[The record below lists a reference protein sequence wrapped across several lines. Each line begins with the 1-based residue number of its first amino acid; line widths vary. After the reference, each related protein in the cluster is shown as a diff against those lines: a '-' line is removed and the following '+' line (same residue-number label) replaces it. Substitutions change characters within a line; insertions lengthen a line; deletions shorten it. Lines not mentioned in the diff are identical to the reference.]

1 MNPIA
6 GKTSR
11 HLRRWLIAGLVCS
24 NVVVLALSAYS
35 LVQSRQQYQL
45 RAEALTQNTANAL
58 DQSVSGSIEK
68 IELAL
73 RTVVD
78 ELQRQLA
85 AGKGIDEFAM
95 NAFLLRQ
102 EQRLP
107 EVEAFRVA
115 NADGRVVLGK
125 GVSKREAASWA
136 DRDYFIY
143 LSQHAD
149 PAVQISKPM
158 MGRVAKQYI
167 VGFALRYNYPDGR
180 FAGVVSAPI
189 ALDHFSRLLSRY
201 DIGAQG
207 AISLR
212 DTELGLITRVPLIAD
227 QPASQ
232 VGNTLVSPEF
242 RRLVESG
249 VQGDTFHTPV
259 SGDGFDRIVTFRR
272 LARAP
277 MFAVVGVAS
286 SDALVD
292 WYDEVYKT
300 SFMAGGFLLLS
311 LLLGTYLLRLQAR
324 NDSSQRVL
332 AEREAQLSSLVEAVP
347 DAIVF
352 KDGGGRWL
360 IANNVCLNIF
370 GLAGQ
375 AWQGKTD
382 AELGIAALNACQRS
396 DDEAWASGRPLY
408 RSEEWVES
416 SDGQRIDFDIIKVP
430 LFDGEGNRQA
440 MVVVGRDISERKR
453 NEAELEQYRRHL
465 EELVAQRTEALRET
479 EAKATHILNSS
490 AAGLYGVDD
499 AGRITFINPAACTM
513 LGYAPDDVIGHPA
526 HALFHHSR
534 PDGSPYPVSDCPSY
548 GALHLGQKI
557 RVDNEVYWHADGHPV
572 PVIYATDPMFLN
584 GRLSGAVTS
593 FVDVSEQR
601 AATQAREKALAAAEN
616 LARVRSE
623 FLANM
628 SHEIRTPLHGV
639 LGFAQIGFRN
649 FDNSEKAREAFAKIL
664 ASGQRL
670 LGVIN
675 DVLDF
680 SKIEAGKLGIEQ
692 VTVVLGE
699 VLGHAVELVRDRA
712 EAKGIDLRLEVAED
726 FPRYCVSDPLRM
738 GQVLLNLL
746 ANAVKFTESGSVRLT
761 ASLDADQL
769 VFRVIDTGIGMNNEQ
784 LAELFTPFQQ
794 ADASASRRFGGTGL
808 GLAISK
814 RILELMNGS
823 VSVHSQPAVGTTV
836 EVHLP
841 YVASTFVTPSLPLP
855 TSTDETKPLAGLS
868 FLIAEDDLINR
879 MVIEDNLLED
889 GARVVMVVNG
899 REAVERIVQDG
910 RDAYDIV
917 LMDIQM
923 PEMDGYEA
931 TRRILELAP
940 DLPIIAQTAHAFNEE
955 RDKCLAAGMVD
966 HVAKPIRIE
975 ELIRVVR
982 KYVLPK

>member
-11 HLRRWLIAGLVCS
+11 HLRRLLITGLLCS
-24 NVVVLALSAYS
+24 NVVLVALSAYS
-35 LVQSRQQYQL
+35 LAQSRQQYKL
-45 RAEALTQNTANAL
+45 RAEVLTQNTANAL
-58 DQSVSGSIEK
+58 DQNLSGSIEK

-85 AGKGIDEFAM
+85 TGKGIDEFAM
-95 NAFLLRQ
+95 NAFLARQ
-102 EQRLP
+102 ERRLP
-107 EVEAFRVA
+107 EVEAFRVG
-115 NADGRVVLGK
+115 NADGEVILGK
-125 GVSKREAASWA
+125 GVSKHEKVSWA
-136 DRDYFIY
+136 DRDYFMHHRD
-143 LSQHAD
+143 HAD
-149 PAVQISKPM
+149 QILRVAKPR
-158 MGRVAKQYI
+158 MGRVAKQFI
-167 VGFALRYNYPDGR
+167 MGFSLRYNYPDGR

-189 ALDHFSRLLSRY
+189 ALDHFTRILSRY
-201 DIGAQG
+201 ELGAHG
-207 AISLR
+207 SIALR
-212 DTELGLITRVPLIAD
+212 DTELGLITRAPLIAD
-227 QPASQ
+227 QPAGQ
-232 VGNTLVSPEF
+232 VGNTIVSPEF
-242 RRLVESG
+242 RRLIESG
-249 VQGDTFHTPV
+249 VQSDTFHTPT
-259 SGDGFDRIVTFRR
+259 SSDGFDRIVTFQR
-272 LARAP
+272 LARGP
-277 MFAVVGVAS
+277 MYAIVGVAS
-286 SDALVD
+286 ADALAD

-311 LLLGTYLLRLQAR
+311 LLLGGFLLRLLAR
-324 NDSSQRVL
+324 NDSNQRVL

-347 DAIVF
+347 DVIVF

-370 GLAGQ
+370 GLADK

-382 AELGIAALNACQRS
+382 AELGIAALTASQHG
-396 DDEAWASGRPLY
+396 DEIAWASASPLH
-408 RSEEWVES
+408 RSEAWVES
-416 SDGQRIDFDIIKVP
+416 VDGRRIDFDVIKVP
-430 LFDGEGNRQA
+430 LFDSEGRRQA
-440 MVVVGRDISERKR
+440 MLVVGRDISERKR
-453 NEAELEQYRRHL
+453 NEAELEQHRRHL
-465 EELVAQRTEALRET
+465 EQLVAQRTEALRET

-490 AAGLYGVDD
+490 AAGLYGIDD
-499 AGRITFINPAACTM
+499 AGLITFINPAACAM
-513 LGYAPDDVIGHPA
+513 LGYAPADVIGHSA
-526 HALFHHSR
+526 HALFHHHR
-534 PDGSPYPVSDCPSY
+534 PDGSPYPAADCPSY
-548 GALHLGQKI
+548 RALSRGQKI
-557 RVDNEVYWHADGHPV
+557 RVDSEVYWHADGHAV
-572 PVIYATDPMFLN
+572 PVIYATHPMVLH

-649 FDNSEKAREAFAKIL
+649 FDNSEKARDAFAKIL
-664 ASGQRL
+664 SSGQRL

-692 VTVVLGE
+692 ATVALND

-712 EAKGIDLRLEVAED
+712 EAKGIDLRLEVAD
-726 FPRYCVSDPLRM
+726 GFPRYCLSDPLRM

-746 ANAVKFTESGSVRLT
+746 ANAVKFTEEGSVRLT
-761 ASLDADQL
+761 AALEADQL
-769 VFRVIDTGIGMNNEQ
+769 VFRVIDTGIGMNDEQ
-784 LAELFTPFQQ
+784 QAELFTPFQQ

-841 YVASTFVTPSLPLP
+841 YIASTFVTPSLPLP
-855 TSTDETKPLAGLS
+855 TVTDETKPLAGLS

>member
-1 MNPIA
+1 MIPIA

-11 HLRRWLIAGLVCS
+11 HLRRLLIAGLVCF

-35 LVQSRQQYQL
+35 LVQSRQQYQS
-45 RAEALTQNTANAL
+45 RAEVLTQNTANAL
-58 DQSVSGSIEK
+58 DQNLSGSIEK
-68 IELAL
+68 VELAL
-73 RTVVD
+73 RTVAD

-95 NAFLLRQ
+95 NAFLVRQ
-102 EQRLP
+102 ERRLA

-115 NADGRVVLGK
+115 DAEGRVILGK
-125 GVSKREAASWA
+125 GVSKREVASWA

-143 LSQHAD
+143 LREHAD
-149 PAVQISKPM
+149 QAVQISKPRI
-158 MGRVAKQYI
+158 GRVAKQYI
-167 VGFALRYNYPDGR
+167 VGFSLRYNYPDGR

-189 ALDHFSRLLSRY
+189 ALDHFNHLLFRY
-201 DIGAQG
+201 DLGALG
-207 AISLR
+207 TVSLR
-212 DTELGLITRVPLIAD
+212 DAELGLITRAPLMLD
-227 QPASQ
+227 QPRGE
-232 VGNTLVSPEF
+232 VGNTVVSPEF

-249 VQGDTFHTPV
+249 VQADTFYVPAT
-259 SGDGFDRIVTFRR
+259 GDAVERIVTFRR

-277 MFAVVGVAS
+277 MFAIVGMAS
-286 SDALVD
+286 SDYLAD

-311 LLLGTYLLRLQAR
+311 LILGGFLLRQLSQNA
-324 NDSSQRVL
+324 SKQRVL

-352 KDGGGRWL
+352 KDGAGRWL

-370 GLAGQ
+370 GLAGK
-375 AWQGKTD
+375 AWLGKTD
-382 AELGIAALNACQRS
+382 AELGIAALNASQRS
-396 DDEAWASGRPLY
+396 DDEAWASGSPLS
-408 RSEEWVES
+408 RSEEWIES
-416 SDGQRIDFDIIKVP
+416 GNGRRLDFDVIKVP
-430 LFDGEGNRQA
+430 LFDGKGRRQA
-440 MVVVGRDISERKR
+440 MLVVGRDISERKR
-453 NEAELEQYRRHL
+453 NEAELEQHRRHL
-465 EELVAQRTEALRET
+465 EKLVAQRSEALLET
-479 EAKATHILNSS
+479 EVKATSILNSS
-490 AAGLYGVDD
+490 AAGLYGVDG
-499 AGRITFINPAACTM
+499 AGLITFINPAACAM
-513 LGYAPDDVIGHPA
+513 LGYEPADVIGQQA
-526 HALFHHSR
+526 HALFHHR
-534 PDGSPYPVSDCPSY
+534 HPDGSPYPAKDCPSY
-548 GALHLGQKI
+548 NALRLGQKV
-557 RVDNEVYWHADGHPV
+557 RVDNEVYWHADGHAV
-572 PVIYATDPMFLN
+572 PVIYATHPMFLH
-584 GRLSGAVTS
+584 GRLNGAVTS

-601 AATQAREKALAAAEN
+601 AATQAREKALVAAEN
-616 LARVRSE
+616 LARARSE

-649 FDNSEKAREAFAKIL
+649 FESRDKARDAFAKIL
-664 ASGQRL
+664 TSGQRL

-692 VTVVLGE
+692 ATVALSE
-699 VLGHAVELVRDRA
+699 VLDHAVELVRDRA
-712 EAKGIDLRLEVAED
+712 EAKGIALCLEVADD
-726 FPRYCVSDPLRM
+726 FPRHCASDPLRM

-746 ANAVKFTESGSVRLT
+746 SNAVKFTENGGVRLT
-761 ASLDADQL
+761 ASLAGDEL
-769 VFRVIDTGIGMNNEQ
+769 VFRVIDTGIGMNDEQ

-808 GLAISK
+808 GLAICK

-823 VSVHSQPAVGTTV
+823 VRVHSQPAVGTSV
-836 EVHLP
+836 EVRLP
-841 YVASTFVTPSLPLP
+841 YVAASSVERSLPLP
-855 TSTDETKPLAGLS
+855 APADGAKPLAGLS

-889 GARVVMVVNG
+889 GASVALVVNG
-899 REAVERIVQDG
+899 REAVERIMQDG
-910 RDAYDIV
+910 RGAYDVV

-931 TRRILELAP
+931 TRRILDLAP
-940 DLPIIAQTAHAFNEE
+940 DLPIIAQTAHAFTEE

-982 KYVLPK
+982 QYVPAK

>member
-1 MNPIA
+1 M
-6 GKTSR
+6 
-11 HLRRWLIAGLVCS
+11 LIAGLLCS
-24 NVVVLALSAYS
+24 NVVVLGLSAYS

-73 RTVVD
+73 RTVGD

-85 AGKGIDEFAM
+85 AGKGIDELAM

-102 EQRLP
+102 ERRLP

-115 NADGRVVLGK
+115 NADGRVILGK
-125 GVSKREAASWA
+125 GVSKREVASWA

-143 LSQHAD
+143 LRQHAD
-149 PAVQISKPM
+149 PAVQISKPR

-189 ALDHFSRLLSRY
+189 SLDHFTRLLSRY
-201 DIGAQG
+201 DVGAQG

-212 DTELGLITRVPLIAD
+212 DTELGLITRAPLILD
-227 QPASQ
+227 QPAGQ
-232 VGNTLVSPEF
+232 IGNTLVSPEF

-249 VQGDTFHTPV
+249 VPADTFHTPA
-259 SGDGFDRIVTFRR
+259 SGDGFDRFVTFRR

-277 MFAVVGVAS
+277 MYAIVGVAS
-286 SDALVD
+286 AEALAD

-311 LLLGTYLLRLQAR
+311 LILGGVLLRQLAR
-324 NDSSQRVL
+324 NDSKQRLL

-347 DAIVF
+347 DAIIF

-360 IANNVCLNIF
+360 VANNVCLRIF
-370 GLAGQ
+370 GLADKP
-375 AWQGKTD
+375 WQGRTD
-382 AELGIAALNACQRS
+382 AELGISALNACQRS
-396 DDEAWASGRPLY
+396 DEEAWASGSPLQ
-408 RSEEWVES
+408 RSEEWLDYV
-416 SDGQRIDFDIIKVP
+416 DGRRIDIDVTKVP
-430 LFDGEGNRQA
+430 LFDGEGRRQA
-440 MVVVGRDISERKR
+440 MLVVGRDISERKR
-453 NEAELEQYRRHL
+453 NEAELEQHRRHL
-465 EELVAQRTEALRET
+465 EELVAQRTAALLET

-490 AAGLYGVDD
+490 AAGLYGIDD
-499 AGRITFINPAACTM
+499 AGCITFINSAACAT
-513 LGYAPDDVIGHPA
+513 LGYEPADVIGQSA
-526 HALFHHSR
+526 HTLFHHHR
-534 PDGSPYPVSDCPSY
+534 PDGSPYPAEACPSY
-548 GALHLGQKI
+548 SALHLGQKI
-557 RVDNEVYWHADGHPV
+557 RVDNEVYWHADGHAV
-572 PVIYATDPMFLN
+572 PVIYATHPMFLN
-584 GRLSGAVTS
+584 DRVSGAVTS

-692 VTVVLGE
+692 ATVTLSE

-712 EAKGIDLRLEVAED
+712 EAKGIDLRLEVADD

-746 ANAVKFTESGSVRLT
+746 SNAVKFTESGSVRLT
-761 ASLDADQL
+761 ASLDADEL

-823 VSVHSQPAVGTTV
+823 VSVHSQLAIGTTV
-836 EVHLP
+836 EVRLP
-841 YVASTFVTPSLPLP
+841 YVASSFVAPSLPLP
-855 TSTDETKPLAGLS
+855 ALTDETKPLAGLS

-889 GARVVMVVNG
+889 GARVVMAVNG

-975 ELIRVVR
+975 DLIRVVR
-982 KYVLPK
+982 QYVQPK